1 MKTADHREQTV
12 RLVRDFYETLLC
24 GGGKP
29 MDFFELLWVVDG
41 AVEAAGPD
49 SVRQILGEFI
59 SDPGEYDT
67 LADRLLERLTEAT
80 VESKLNENELA
91 AWFQRAIQ

>member
-1 MKTADHREQTV
+1 MKAADHREQTV

-41 AVEAAGPD
+41 AVEAAGAD
-49 SVRQILGEFI
+49 TVRQVLGEFI

>member
-1 MKTADHREQTV
+1 MKAADHREQTV
-12 RLVRDFYETLLC
+12 RIVRDFYETLLC

-41 AVEAAGPD
+41 AVEAAGAD
-49 SVRQILGEFI
+49 TVRQVLGEFI

>member
-1 MKTADHREQTV
+1 MKAADHREQTV
-12 RLVRDFYETLLC
+12 RIVRDFYETLLC

-41 AVEAAGPD
+41 AVEAAGAD
-49 SVRQILGEFI
+49 TVRQVLGEFI

-80 VESKLNENELA
+80 VEAKLNDNELA
-91 AWFQRAIQ
+91 NWFQRAIQ

>member
-1 MKTADHREQTV
+1 MKAADHREQTV
-12 RLVRDFYETLLC
+12 RIVRDFYETLLC

-41 AVEAAGPD
+41 AVEAAGAD
-49 SVRQILGEFI
+49 TVRQVLGEFI

-80 VESKLNENELA
+80 VESKLNDNELA

>member
-1 MKTADHREQTV
+1 MKAADHREQTV
-12 RLVRDFYETLLC
+12 RIVRDFYETLLC

-41 AVEAAGPD
+41 AVEAAGAD
-49 SVRQILGEFI
+49 TVRQVLGGFI

-80 VESKLNENELA
+80 VESKLNDNELA